1 MHSIGSQIKSL
12 IKYMFTATGEG
23 KNRKFPAEILALLTF
38 SLIDDDIDI
47 DILWNQQPSTC
58 IKLTG
63 ETISHSVFE
72 SHNINILINHWEII
86 ML

>member
-23 KNRKFPAEILALLTF
+23 KNRKFPTEILALLTF

-47 DILWNQQPSTC
+47 DL
-58 IKLTG
+58 L
-63 ETISHSVFE
+63 
-72 SHNINILINHWEII
+72 
-86 ML
+86 